1 MLSGGGACRSDSE
14 TQEQISSTESIYAS
28 EQLLEHPWKLG
39 DVVWVEE
46 GTQPG
51 VRGHRAEPYKGRIV
65 RIDAGHF
72 MIAPIFGGKHR
83 EEKLSS
89 LKPASVSG
97 LGELGSRGGLTPMPV
112 SAKRALR
119 IAATELDAVELKLSA
134 QKDAAF
140 KASEKAK
147 VERKAVASEKA
158 LASAAIAERDS
169 IFRGEP
175 SQPHFSKQGKRI
187 VAIVRRE
194 AEKDMRRLKFE
205 LEKSR
210 RCIESQ
216 KATIGALASEKDAAL
231 AQKRALAAARRAD
244 KARIEALEFQVAELP
259 KVSSALAEE
268 RGKVRRLSGEIAK
281 ADAGMQVLNALPRL
295 GRESSQ
301 RGRPYS
307 EELDRHIYALLATG
321 ASARCVREHMRL
333 NFNFLIPVLQ
343 TVELPKVDYIEKKRI
358 EMGLGSQFYAVWEIA
373 QASEIH
379 QCGWDETKMEY
390 NQSTANLWVRITDRF
405 EEVKTITM
413 EAIGILIGGTAE
425 EIGAHIDE
433 QFKRADALNDKLRA
447 QLLESGFDPDVYAP
461 KVQGGVNLSKIKA
474 TMHDTCNTANKSAVV
489 VARLAAKS
497 GEELFGADVWAA
509 MPVEKKKVYDHL
521 CANHTRGLPIDEFDR
536 QFKEYFENIYGE
548 AIKDMKKTNSK
559 LRLETDGKSLVFS
572 LLKMCHRG
580 HGEYAKS
587 LASEVFDALQA
598 ADPLFAGESPGRAAV
613 SKRQDG
619 VMEQCSLL
627 YSIRDAILAAADKQR
642 QVESHVLSDSCLVRF
657 TGLHNQAYIHVL
669 AIVWLNAFEEL
680 RALTN
685 SSAAELNPLE
695 LSKVYDK
702 VWEYASV
709 LQGSNALSVLDI
721 NFRAWE
727 RLPSMAKWYANREK
741 KQLLG
746 VPGLV
751 TKRAKLGSRLKEVC
765 RRVFDLDARGDRD
778 RYEPILL
785 EVLDR
790 FGKSVH
796 VSFRRTMKEFL
807 EVTDGKSKASSASAD
822 HKAAAL
828 LMLCHNNA
836 AERPF
841 AVGKLLAHDLPSLT
855 LAHKSHTTH
864 AMVNKTYQRPA
875 SPVKEKGISEQGQ
888 RKRPGVAFTA
898 PAPVTQAIMQLC
910 SRKGKSSVVEAQ
922 VAMHANDLEQ
932 SRLHEK
938 KRKQDKLDVALA
950 KRAKC
955 AASKDAYG
963 EIELVTSLRALSEKL
978 AAKRSDSSRV
988 NFILEQLKARTKGK
1002 SFTYDSSI
1010 GSKFVSKSKKLVQS
1024 VDGGVG
1030 QQFRHLSELIT
1041 AVIKYDIALGRYTTP
1056 NLAAVAA
1063 ATSVAR
1069 YLPAFE
1075 ERFLSSKALSLRE
1088 DERKA
1093 ERDLAI
1099 HLDDPELIQF
1109 ETKYVGKVFL
1119 DEGCLFKVLK
1129 ISIITKKDR
1138 EIWEVTCVEL
1148 DNRGNVPAKSR
1159 VDGGDEILDSK
1170 LVGYGLKDSM
1180 GTPYA
1185 PIDDMISDYQESC
1198 LQLFESKKS
1207 KHS

>member
-1 MLSGGGACRSDSE
+1 MAPGSIVRPSSE
-14 TQEQISSTESIYAS
+14 VQERHSTTALVQQILW
-28 EQLLEHPWKLG
+28 QLG
-39 DVVWVEE
+39 DLVWVEE

-51 VRGHRAEPYKGRIV
+51 VRGHRAEMYKGRIV
-65 RIDAGHF
+65 RIDAGCCV
-72 MIAPIFGGKHR
+72 IAPILGGKHR
-83 EEKLSS
+83 HESLGS
-89 LKPASVSG
+89 LKLASVSG
-97 LGELGSRGGLTPMPV
+97 LVELGSRGGHTSVPV
-112 SAKRALR
+112 SAKRELS
-119 IAATELDAVELKLSA
+119 IATAKLDAVKSKLNA
-134 QKDAAF
+134 QKEAAF

-147 VERKAVASEKA
+147 AEQKTAASNKA

-175 SQPHFSKQGKRI
+175 SQPHFSKQGKKI
-187 VAIVRRE
+187 VAIVRQE
-194 AEKDMRRLKFE
+194 AEKDMRRLQFE
-205 LEKSR
+205 LDKSR
-210 RCIESQ
+210 RRIESQ
-216 KATIGALASEKDAAL
+216 KATIDALASEKEAAL
-231 AQKRALAAARRAD
+231 AQKRALAAGRRAD
-244 KARIEALEFQVAELP
+244 QARIEALEFQVAELP
-259 KVSSALAEE
+259 KVSSALVEE
-268 RGKVRRLSGEIAK
+268 RGRVRRLSGEIAK

-307 EELDRHIYALLATG
+307 EQLDRHIYALLATG

-333 NFNFLIPVLQ
+333 NFSFLIPSLQ

-358 EMGLGSQFYAVWEIA
+358 EMGLSSQFYSVWEIA

-413 EAIGILIGGTAE
+413 EAVGILIGGTAE
-425 EIGAHIDE
+425 EIGAHIDQ

-497 GEELFGADVWAA
+497 GEELFGAEVWAA
-509 MPVEKKKVYDHL
+509 MPVGKKKVYDHL

-536 QFKEYFENIYGE
+536 QFKGYFENIHGE
-548 AIKDMKKTNSK
+548 AIKDLKKTNIK
-559 LRLETDGKSLVFS
+559 LRLETDGKSLFFS

-587 LASEVFDALQA
+587 LASDVFDALQA

-619 VMEQCSLL
+619 VMEQCPLL
-627 YSIRDAILAAADKQR
+627 YSIRDAILDAADKQR
-642 QVESHVLSDSCLVRF
+642 RVESHVLSDSCLVRF
-657 TGLHNQAYIHVL
+657 TELHNQAYIHVL
-669 AIVWLNAFEEL
+669 AIVWVNVFEEL

-695 LSKVYDK
+695 LSKVYDQ

-709 LQGSNALSVLDI
+709 LQGQNALSVLDI
-721 NFRAWE
+721 NYRAWE

-741 KQLLG
+741 KQLHG
-746 VPGLV
+746 IPDASGA
-751 TKRAKLGSRLKEVC
+751 KRARLGSRLKEVC
-765 RRVFDLDARGDRD
+765 RRLFDLDARGDRD

-785 EVLDR
+785 EVLDI

-807 EVTDGKSKASSASAD
+807 EATDGNSKASSASAD

-828 LMLCHNNA
+828 LMLSHNNA

-875 SPVKEKGISEQGQ
+875 SPVKGRGISEQGQ
-888 RKRPGVAFTA
+888 RPGVALTA

-963 EIELVTSLRALSEKL
+963 EIELVTSLKALSGKL

-1002 SFTYDSSI
+1002 SFTYDNSI
-1010 GSKFVSKSKKLVQS
+1010 GSKFVSKTNKLVQS

-1030 QQFRHLSELIT
+1030 QQFKHLSELIT
-1041 AVIKYDIALGRYTTP
+1041 AVIKYDIALGRYTSP
-1056 NLAAVAA
+1056 NLATVVAG
-1063 ATSVAR
+1063 TSVAR
-1069 YLPAFE
+1069 NLPAFE

-1099 HLDDPELIQF
+1099 HVDDPELIGF

-1148 DNRGNVPAKSR
+1148 DDHGNVPAKSR

-1198 LQLFESKKS
+1198 LHLFESRKS
-1207 KHS
+1207 KRS